1 MDESLKNT
9 IDEANRLL
17 SERKYDEIITL
28 VQPLLIRETGGQ
40 AQRVYGMA
48 LLGLGRHQE
57 AIPILMSAAQVLPAD
72 VTVAF
77 AYGNAMNQVGQIEGA
92 RASFERALGIDA
104 NHPGAK
110 MGLAN
115 TSKALADRDEEKEPM
130 KAIEWLYAVW
140 QREPANAELANRI
153 LDIYIRNGWSDSARQ
168 FADLLPPQLKNSQ
181 PVLEKL
187 KTLPAAAPPI
197 DPANVRPPSGT
208 PTPGPVMEACPFC
221 KQQMMVGVHTC
232 PHCKMIIRAKAMPGA
247 NFKPE
252 WQEVVLNILCWIGI
266 LIGTFQI
273 IMVFVRQEHATGPGG
288 FQLVV
293 SFAMIASNLLV
304 LQRSDFWMTISKWLN
319 VLNALQSLGCACMA
333 SMAVG
338 SMYGHMRELAIIAL
352 FQQFVS
358 GLYSA
363 FMVYLLNHEGAD

>member
-57 AIPILMSAAQVLPAD
+57 AIPILMSAAQMLPAD

-168 FADLLPPQLKNSQ
+168 FAGLLPPQLKNSQ

-232 PHCKMIIRAKAMPGA
+232 PHCKMVIRAQMMPGA
-247 NFKPE
+247 NYKPE
-252 WQEVVLNILCWIGI
+252 WQEVTLNILCWIGMI
-266 LIGTFQI
+266 LGGLQALSIF
-273 IMVFVRQEHATGPGG
+273 IMGAQSTPVGALG
-288 FQLVV
+288 
-293 SFAMIASNLLV
+293 LV
-304 LQRSDFWMTISKWLN
+304 LSVVQIFANLFILQRNDFWMHISKWLYTLSAIRCLLCSLSN
-319 VLNALQSLGCACMA
+319 MGTMGNAYGKEKEAAILGL
-333 SMAVG
+333 V
-338 SMYGHMRELAIIAL
+338 IL
-352 FQQFVS
+352 FAM
-358 GLYSA
+358 GIYSA
-363 FMVYLLNHEGAD
+363 FMAYLLNHEGE